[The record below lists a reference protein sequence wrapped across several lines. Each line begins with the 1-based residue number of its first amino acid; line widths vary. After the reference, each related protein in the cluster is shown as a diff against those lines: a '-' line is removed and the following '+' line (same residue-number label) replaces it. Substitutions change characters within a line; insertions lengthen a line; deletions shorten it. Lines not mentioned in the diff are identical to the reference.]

1 MNCKKITENQRK
13 KENSR
18 KGRKEGKESSK
29 EEGTNS
35 QCDIWNRSKKAVSYR
50 FCDFMLFGFCVTMEL
65 VRVFHPTPVPQT
77 AERNLTW
84 VTLRKLAGVR
94 GALSTLNSPVACRH
108 RMSKWLTKNHPI
120 SLPSTQGVWPSNL
133 SSFHR
138 SSRSQVKQAGGI
150 CFSKT
155 LTQLSATKITWAE
168 RNPSARLVPVKVPF
182 QRARG
187 PGGHILPVWSQGA
200 QDKTCH
206 SVCV

>member
-1 MNCKKITENQRK
+1 MNCKKIMENQRK
-13 KENSR
+13 KENRS

-29 EEGTNS
+29 EEGTKS

-50 FCDFMLFGFCVTMEL
+50 FWDFMLFGFYVTMEL
-65 VRVFHPTPVPQT
+65 VRVFHPMPAPQT

-94 GALSTLNSPVACRH
+94 GPLSTLNSPVACRH

-133 SSFHR
+133 SSFHP

-150 CFSKT
+150 CFSK
-155 LTQLSATKITWAE
+155 L
-168 RNPSARLVPVKVPF
+168 
-182 QRARG
+182 
-187 PGGHILPVWSQGA
+187 
-200 QDKTCH
+200 
-206 SVCV
+206 